1 MNQQKL
7 LEQLALAKEA
17 GRNAMAKD
25 FFAKTP
31 NAAEEAG
38 GGMPPGPG
46 AGIEDPN
53 MEGAGGMAE
62 DGEPSMPGQM
72 PEGSPEEEQG
82 ESSPEELEELLRL
95 LEQQQGQG
103 Q

>member
-1 MNQQKL
+1 MDQRKL
-7 LEQLALAKEA
+7 LEQLALAKDA

-31 NAAEEAG
+31 GPTDEAG

-53 MEGAGGMAE
+53 TEGAGGMAE
-62 DGEPSMPGQM
+62 EGDPSMPGQDA
-72 PEGSPEEEQG
+72 EGGEGQPSEEELQ
-82 ESSPEELEELLRL
+82 ELLQL
-95 LEQQQGQG
+95 LGQQGQG
-103 Q
+103 